1 MSETAKQIIDDL
13 HQEQLL
19 KENGTLCYR
28 CGCMNEDLVEE
39 GSRLLK
45 ESPGKPY
52 ICSVCKMVMDTGYTP
67 DVIENNEVVF
77 TSLLEDGF
85 MPVEDKEEC

>member
-1 MSETAKQIIDDL
+1 MSEIAKQIIDDL

-19 KENGTLCYR
+19 KENGTLCYI

-45 ESPGKPY
+45 ESQGKPY
-52 ICSVCKMVMDTGYTP
+52 ICDMCKSAMDTGYKM

-85 MPVEDKEEC
+85 MPVEDEEEC

>member
-1 MSETAKQIIDDL
+1 METAKQIIDDL

-19 KENGTLCYR
+19 IENGTLCYR
-28 CGCMNEDLVEE
+28 CGGMNEELVEE

-52 ICSVCKMVMDTGYTP
+52 ICDICKSVMDTGYKM

-85 MPVEDKEEC
+85 IPVESEGK